1 MIQLNSL
8 FYKKYSYQD
17 FQFGDF
23 EVANLPILEEII
35 WSFECLHGIKNRN
48 NDEKSIDSTN
58 IVTRRA

>member
-35 WSFECLHGIKNRN
+35 WSFECLHGIKKK
-48 NDEKSIDSTN
+48 E
-58 IVTRRA
+58 